1 MEIAKNVLSIVGSLG
16 LLLYGMKLMSDG
28 IQKSA
33 GESLHRIL
41 NFMTGNRFMAVFTGL
56 AVTTLVQ
63 SSSATTVMTVSFV
76 NAGLLSLTQAI
87 GVIFGA
93 NIGTTITAWI
103 VALIGFK
110 FKLAAFSI
118 PAFGIGYFLTFF
130 KRFNKEGLGEAIM
143 GFGLLFMGLDILSHS
158 MPNISADQLHFVQYF
173 TDRGFLGLSVGVAV
187 GMALTI
193 LLHSS
198 SAATAV
204 ILTMT
209 HNRLLTWEFA
219 AAMILGSNIGTTI
232 DAVLV
237 AIGAK
242 LNARRAA
249 AVHVLFNVTGTVL
262 AMIFFRPFLTM
273 VEALFPGGLTPE
285 NVTAHLAMLHTVFNV
300 SNTVIFLPFVRQFAQ
315 FVERLIQPGEHEPP
329 ETYQLVFPT
338 SGIKENAES
347 YVFRAEREILGM
359 SDLVRNMFNSL
370 IELLQTESGDT
381 YAKIVNKLAGQ
392 EQYADQMQEELS
404 AYLVHTS
411 ELPLSERTR
420 ENVRHMLQI
429 VDDLESMTDE
439 IFMTA
444 MLLQRSRKKNLEFST
459 KDVTRLKPYIELAEK
474 FLQFVHKNLNKPLS
488 KEQLAQ
494 AGEMENEIDRFRKN
508 LKKFAR
514 KRLEKGANVKSEL
527 LYIDVVRTIEKI
539 GDHAFSISEMLAQTR

>member
-1 MEIAKNVLSIVGSLG
+1 VEFLADKGVLG
-16 LLLYGMKLMSDG
+16 LL
-28 IQKSA
+28 A
-33 GESLHRIL
+33 G
-41 NFMTGNRFMAVFTGL
+41 V
-56 AVTTLVQ
+56 
-63 SSSATTVMTVSFV
+63 
-76 NAGLLSLTQAI
+76 LL
-87 GVIFGA
+87 
-93 NIGTTITAWI
+93 
-103 VALIGFK
+103 
-110 FKLAAFSI
+110 
-118 PAFGIGYFLTFF
+118 
-130 KRFNKEGLGEAIM
+130 
-143 GFGLLFMGLDILSHS
+143 
-158 MPNISADQLHFVQYF
+158 
-173 TDRGFLGLSVGVAV
+173 GVAITV
-187 GMALTI
+187 LI
-193 LLHSS
+193 HSS

-204 ILTMT
+204 ILTLT
-209 HNRLLTWEFA
+209 HKGLLTWEFA
-219 AAMILGSNIGTTI
+219 AAMVLGSNIGTTI
-232 DAVLV
+232 DAVIV

-392 EQYADQMQEELS
+392 EQYADQMQEEIS

-459 KDVTRLKPYIELAEK
+459 EDVTRLKPYIELAEK

-494 AGEMENEIDRFRKN
+494 AGEMEDEIDRFRKN

>member
-1 MEIAKNVLSIVGSLG
+1 
-16 LLLYGMKLMSDG
+16 
-28 IQKSA
+28 
-33 GESLHRIL
+33 
-41 NFMTGNRFMAVFTGL
+41 
-56 AVTTLVQ
+56 
-63 SSSATTVMTVSFV
+63 
-76 NAGLLSLTQAI
+76 
-87 GVIFGA
+87 
-93 NIGTTITAWI
+93 
-103 VALIGFK
+103 
-110 FKLAAFSI
+110 
-118 PAFGIGYFLTFF
+118 
-130 KRFNKEGLGEAIM
+130 
-143 GFGLLFMGLDILSHS
+143 
-158 MPNISADQLHFVQYF
+158 
-173 TDRGFLGLSVGVAV
+173 
-187 GMALTI
+187 
-193 LLHSS
+193 
-198 SAATAV
+198 
-204 ILTMT
+204 
-209 HNRLLTWEFA
+209 
-219 AAMILGSNIGTTI
+219 
-232 DAVLV
+232 
-237 AIGAK
+237 
-242 LNARRAA
+242 
-249 AVHVLFNVTGTVL
+249 VLFNVTGTVL

-459 KDVTRLKPYIELAEK
+459 EDVTRLKPYIELAEK

-494 AGEMENEIDRFRKN
+494 AGEMEDEIDRFRKN